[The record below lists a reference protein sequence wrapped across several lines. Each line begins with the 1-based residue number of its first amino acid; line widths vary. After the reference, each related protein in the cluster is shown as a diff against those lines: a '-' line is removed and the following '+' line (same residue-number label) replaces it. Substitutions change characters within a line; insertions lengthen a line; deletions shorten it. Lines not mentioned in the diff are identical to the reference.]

1 MRTPPHDIDAEMAV
15 IGAILLDPDSYDT
28 AAEQLTAGDFYEERH
43 RIIFDAVHHLRA
55 SGRPVDLISLT
66 GLLKTDDTL
75 KRAGGAQYLAE
86 LVDYV
91 PTSATIGYYAGQVRK
106 KSLARRTIETARAIA
121 AAACDA
127 NADIDEI
134 ISNGV
139 SQLEHVTAGHVSTDP
154 FQTMR
159 GLADKYQ
166 HYVRT
171 IEKLRFTTGFPEIDS
186 VIRGVGPKE
195 VMYILGGPGLFKSAL
210 LQNIFIGACGRTDKY
225 YPYFSLEMSDIRV
238 FERTVQISLGHYTY
252 NIESGFHHHQ
262 GYPENVLNSLSAKG
276 VDRLLICDQGG
287 LTIDQIE
294 HYTRL
299 ARRKYGEIGAI
310 GIDLLGLTTA
320 PGATGLF
327 ELIETNAP
335 AIMNMAK
342 RLDVPVIVLAHTKR
356 PQTGLNQGAEMT
368 MEAGKGSG
376 AIEQYAR
383 FMLGL
388 WRDKDKNIIC
398 SVLKN
403 TNGEAGLKF
412 CVDMN
417 PAFLQF
423 RGFSPHDSVAAKY
436 TEGKK
441 SRIRRGHTQSPAE
454 VEADLY

>member
-1 MRTPPHDIDAEMAV
+1 MRKQPQDIDSEMAV
-15 IGAILLDPDSYDT
+15 IGAILLDPEACDT
-28 AAEQLTAGDFYEERH
+28 ASEQLTAGDFFEERH
-43 RIIFDAVHHLRA
+43 RLIFDAVRLLRA
-55 SGRPVDLISLT
+55 TDRPVDLITVTGQLKADGSLS
-66 GLLKTDDTL
+66 
-75 KRAGGAQYLAE
+75 RAGGAQYLAE
-86 LVDYV
+86 LIDYV
-91 PTSATIGYYAGQVRK
+91 PTSANIAYYSGRVRK
-106 KSLARRTIETARAIA
+106 SSLARNTIEAARAIA
-121 AAACDA
+121 TAACDE
-127 NADIDEI
+127 NADLDEI
-134 ISNGV
+134 ISSGINR
-139 SQLEHVTAGHVSTDP
+139 LENVTSGHVSTDP
-154 FQTMR
+154 FQTINA
-159 GLADKYQ
+159 LADKYQ

-210 LQNIFIGACGRTDKY
+210 LQNIFIGACGRTDKW
-225 YPYFSLEMSDIRV
+225 YPYFSLEMSDIRM
-238 FERTVQISLGHYTY
+238 FERTVQIGMGHFTY

-262 GYPENVLNSLSAKG
+262 GYRENVLSALSSKG
-276 VDRLLICDQGG
+276 VDRLLICDHGG

-320 PGATGLF
+320 PGASGLF

-356 PQTGLNQGAEMT
+356 PQAGLQQGAEMT

-383 FMLGL
+383 FMIGL

-412 CVDMN
+412 TADMN

-423 RGFSPHDSVAAKY
+423 KGFTPYDSVAAKY
-436 TEGKK
+436 TEGKQ
-441 SRIRRGHTQSPAE
+441 SRIRGRYTQAPAE
-454 VEADLY
+454 NDPY